1 MDFKA
6 VGNFVHE
13 ALKLDGGVGE
23 TASVVVGRSC
33 LKLAIKRLVV
43 ARWVIGTSLLRL
55 VRPSRKT

>member
-1 MDFKA
+1 MDLKA

-13 ALKLDGGVGE
+13 VLKLDGSVGE

-43 ARWVIGTSLLRL
+43 ACCVIGTRLLHL
-55 VRPSRKT
+55 VRLGRNT